1 MDDVKQ
7 SRAEKASATRQR
19 MLDAAYELF
28 CELGY
33 RATTMAAIADRAQ
46 VAVQTLYFTFHTKDA
61 LLQEVHNQ
69 TVLGR
74 DALPPEQQPWYL
86 AARAQTDPRR
96 AVELIVTGVATILSR
111 VAPMLPVFH
120 AVAANEAGVVYRE
133 AERLRRVGM
142 NELADFL
149 ADQGWLRAD
158 VDRSRASDLCFV
170 LLGPEIYRT
179 FVLDLG
185 WSQQGWAAWTSEA
198 LLRDL
203 IRT

>member
-7 SRAEKASATRQR
+7 SRTEKAAATRQR
-19 MLDAAYELF
+19 ILDAAYNLF

-33 RATTMAAIADRAQ
+33 RATTMTAIADRAQ
-46 VAVQTLYFTFHTKDA
+46 VAVQTVYFTFRTKDA

-74 DALPPEQQPWYL
+74 EALPPEQQPWYRD
-86 AARAQTDPRR
+86 ARAQTDPHR

-120 AVAANEAGVVYRE
+120 AVAANDAGAVYRE

-142 NELADFL
+142 QDLAGFL

-158 VDRSRASDLCFV
+158 VDRARASDLLFV

-179 FVLDLG
+179 FVLELG
-185 WSQQGWAAWTSEA
+185 WDQRGWAAWTTEA
-198 LLRDL
+198 LVRDL
-203 IRT
+203 IHT

>member
-1 MDDVKQ
+1 
-7 SRAEKASATRQR
+7 

-33 RATTMAAIADRAQ
+33 RATTMAAIAERAQ
-46 VAVQTLYFTFHTKDA
+46 VAVQTVYFTFHTKDT

-74 DALPPEQQPWYL
+74 DPTPPEQQPWYL

-96 AVELIVTGVATILSR
+96 AVELIVTGVATILSQ

-120 AVAANEAGVVYRE
+120 AVAADEAGAVYRHGE
-133 AERLRRVGM
+133 QLRRIGM
-142 NELADFL
+142 NDLAAFF

-158 VDRSRASDLCFV
+158 VDQSRASDLLFV
-170 LLGPEIYRT
+170 LLGAEIYRT
-179 FVLDLG
+179 FVLELG
-185 WSQQGWAAWTSEA
+185 WSREGWAGWTTDA
-198 LLRDL
+198 LVRDL
-203 IRT
+203 VRS